1 MDFSLENL
9 KNSQNSLNRLK
20 NIIKELKDDKKEN
33 EKFLEKFHKSINND
47 LNLPEALQILWKLLR
62 EEKAEGKL
70 RTIKKMDLIF
80 GLDLL
85 KKEKVEIPE
94 EIEKLTNEREKARR
108 EKNWERA
115 DELRKLVKEKGFI
128 IEDSDKGP
136 ILRKI

>member
-1 MDFSLENL
+1 
-9 KNSQNSLNRLK
+9 
-20 NIIKELKDDKKEN
+20 
-33 EKFLEKFHKSINND
+33 
-47 LNLPEALQILWKLLR
+47 
-62 EEKAEGKL
+62 
-70 RTIKKMDLIF
+70 MDLIF